1 MSSGHL
7 SIDPGSPLVRVKL
20 GSKSPRIHS
29 GSFASQGVASAD
41 KPIILDP
48 TSGLEPLT
56 CDLRAR
62 KVGVVE
68 CCRRLQIRLLK
79 PFYLLRLGQ
88 RSRTLR
94 PQWCQS
100 SVRLHLLRPI
110 LLAPVFRHR
119 ILCLGPS
126 GRAASCSEVGPIWVA
141 RRLQSPYAGPA
152 RILKLSFCLCSGREP
167 GPRVNN

>member
-68 CCRRLQIRLLK
+68 CCRRSQIRLLK

-126 GRAASCSEVGPIWVA
+126 GRAASCSEVGPILGSKASTISLRRSCAHTQVIFLPVLRPRA
-141 RRLQSPYAGPA
+141 RSA
-152 RILKLSFCLCSGREP
+152 S
-167 GPRVNN
+167 